1 MAEFKDYYSIL
12 GVRKNASKA
21 NIKSAYRDLAKKYH
35 PDSKDGSAEKFK
47 EINEAYEVLK
57 DPEKRAKYDAISK
70 YQSNQNS
77 SFSFKEQPFSQT
89 SYSDFGSHP
98 DFKDVM
104 NAHVRSQKSKAKS
117 KAQKEPFSDFFEML
131 FGQYQKHA
139 DDKNKQKPSGP
150 SKGEDY
156 EMEILLSLED
166 AHKGTIRKIEITGAS
181 HKTRRLEV
189 TIPAG
194 IREGNKIKIAN
205 EGKPGVNGGTSGDLY
220 LVVKFKKHPVFEI
233 NDSDI
238 HMDLKLRAYEAALGT
253 KKTIPTLSGTVEL
266 SIPKGTHN
274 KKTLRLRSKGIKKA
288 KSNEYGDQ
296 LVHIV
301 IDIPDEIKP
310 EEEELYKKL
319 SEINSKKEENQ

>member
-1 MAEFKDYYSIL
+1 MTEFKDYYSIL

-21 NIKSAYRDLAKKYH
+21 KIKSAYRELAKKYH

-70 YQSNQNS
+70 YQSQQSS
-77 SFSFKEQPFSQT
+77 SFSFKEQPFTQAHFN
-89 SYSDFGSHP
+89 DFGSHP

-104 NAHVRSQKSKAKS
+104 SAHARSQKAKS
-117 KAQKEPFSDFFEML
+117 KPKANKEPFSDFFEML

-139 DDKNKQKPSGP
+139 DEKTQQKSNGP

-166 AHKGTIRKIEITGAS
+166 AHQGTVRKIEITGS
-181 HKTRRLEV
+181 NNKIRRLEV

-194 IREGNKIKIAN
+194 VREGNKIKIPK
-205 EGKPGVNGGTSGDLY
+205 EGKPGFNGGPSGDLY
-220 LVVKFKKHPVFEI
+220 LKVKFKKHTTFEVK
-233 NDSDI
+233 DSDI

-253 KKTIPTLSGTVEL
+253 NKTIPTLSGSVEL
-266 SIPKGTHN
+266 TIPKGTHN
-274 KKTLRLRSKGIKKA
+274 KKTLRLRSKGIKKSKA
-288 KSNEYGDQ
+288 NEYGDQ
-296 LVHIV
+296 LVHVV

-319 SEINSKKEENQ
+319 SEINQENQ